1 MSIREASLP
10 CSRAFVALACA
21 LVAAVATAQQQ
32 GPQADTPHVSARLVA
47 SAQAVAPGDTIT
59 VGLAKT
65 IIPGWHT
72 YWRNPGDS
80 GLATTIDWE
89 APAGVTMGDI
99 QWPAP
104 ERHSLGPVTNYGY
117 EGEVTLLSP
126 LTVPA
131 DAQPGSTLALRAAV
145 SWLVCED
152 ICIPEDIKLELALPV
167 AETTRGDGHPA
178 IDAARARLPAT
189 SPWQARHAI
198 GEDGLRLAVDTGAL
212 PADASDIW
220 FFPYDWGRIDQSAE
234 QRLARTDQGIVLAAP
249 RGQAQPGDAPLAG
262 VLVIREDTPD
272 GRLTTAFELSAP
284 RVETVSAGEPV
295 SVEPAGPTI
304 GLGVALLFALAGGL
318 ILNLMPCVFPVL
330 AMKVLALVRSG
341 GDAAGVR
348 GHGLAYLAG
357 VLASFALLAAVVLAL
372 QQGGA
377 RLGWGFQFQSP
388 VFVVVVAW
396 LVFAV
401 GLNLSGVFTIGAGRL
416 AGIGQSLTTR
426 GGHSGSFFTGVLAA
440 VVATPCT
447 APLMGAAIGFA
458 MTQPPPALVAIFLAL
473 GLGLALPFVLLAW
486 RPALVARLPRP
497 GAWMERFKQ
506 FLAFPMY
513 GAAVWLVWVLALQA
527 GADGVLVAAGGMLAI
542 ALAAWLYD
550 TTWQARARVRR
561 GAQFVAAALVVATL
575 VIGAGLATQPR
586 EAAAP
591 RAGAALAHEA
601 YTPERFDALR
611 AEGRAVFVNMTAAWC
626 ITCLVNEQ
634 VALDRADVAA
644 AFAEHEVA
652 YLKGDWTNQDTAI
665 TEVLGRFGRSGVPLY
680 VYYPP
685 GAGTEPRVLPQIL
698 TPDIVLRAIGT

>member
-1 MSIREASLP
+1 MSPRHIFSGLT
-10 CSRAFVALACA
+10 ACA
-21 LVAAVATAQQQ
+21 LTLASLGVSAQEQGAVVA
-32 GPQADTPHVSARLVA
+32 TPHVSARLVA
-47 SAQAVAPGDTIT
+47 SAQAVAPGDTVT

-80 GLATTIDWE
+80 GLATTIDWQTPE
-89 APAGVTMGDI
+89 GAAVGDI
-99 QWPAP
+99 EWPAP

-131 DAQPGSTLALRAAV
+131 DAAPGMTIALRAAV
-145 SWLVCED
+145 SWLVCAD
-152 ICIPEDIKLELALPV
+152 ICIPEDVELELTLPV
-167 AETTRGDGHPA
+167 AQATRGDGHPA
-178 IDAARARLPAT
+178 IDAARARLPQP
-189 SPWQARHAI
+189 SPWAARHAV
-198 GEDGLRLAVDTGAL
+198 GEDGLWLAVDAGAL
-212 PADASDIW
+212 PEGARDIW
-220 FFPYDWGRIDQSAE
+220 FYPYDWGRIDQSAP
-234 QRLARTDQGIVLAAP
+234 QALSRTADGIVLAAP
-249 RGQAQPGDAPLAG
+249 RGQAPPADAPLAG
-262 VLVIREDTPD
+262 VLVIREDTAD
-272 GRLTTAFELSAP
+272 GLLTTAFEVSAP
-284 RVETVSAGEPV
+284 RVDAIAPGEPV
-295 SVEPAGPTI
+295 ARDDGGAAPSI
-304 GLGVALLFALAGGL
+304 GLGMALLFALAGGL

-388 VFVVVVAW
+388 VFVVMVAW
-396 LVFAV
+396 LLFAV
-401 GLNLSGVFTIGAGRL
+401 GLNLSGVFTLGGGRL
-416 AGIGQSLTTR
+416 AGIGQSLTAR

-447 APLMGAAIGFA
+447 APFMGAAIGFA
-458 MTQPPPALVAIFLAL
+458 MTQPPASLVAIFLAL
-473 GLGLALPFVLLAW
+473 GLGLPLPFVVLAW

-550 TTWQARARVRR
+550 ATWASAARLRR
-561 GAQFVAAALVVATL
+561 GAQATAAMLVVATL
-575 VIGAGLATQPR
+575 AVGSGLATQPR
-586 EAAAP
+586 ETQAAA
-591 RAGAALAHEA
+591 RAGALLAHEPYA
-601 YTPERFDALR
+601 PERFDALR

-626 ITCLVNEQ
+626 ITCIVNEQ
-634 VALDRADVAA
+634 VALERADVAA
-644 AFAEHEVA
+644 AFAERDIA
-652 YLKGDWTNQDTAI
+652 YLKGDWTNQDAAI
-665 TEVLGRFGRSGVPLY
+665 TAVLERFGRSGVPLY
-680 VYYPP
+680 LYYPP
-685 GAGTEPRVLPQIL
+685 GAGSEAVVLPQIL
-698 TPDIVLRAIGT
+698 TPDIVLDAIGV